1 MTRLALAGVSKTF
14 GRIVALRDVDLT
26 VAGGELVAIL
36 GPSGSGKTSLL
47 RATAGLDRID
57 RGSVFFDGRD
67 VTARDAR
74 ERNVG
79 MVFQD
84 FALFPHLSVR
94 ENIAF
99 GLRARRIAG
108 REARVL
114 AAATQ
119 ARIAELLDRKPATL
133 SGGERQRVAIARAL
147 ACEPTAYLFDEPF
160 ASLDTPLRAA
170 LRVDFAEL
178 RAQLAAAMVFVTHDQ
193 SEAFALGDRVAVMRN
208 GAIEQIGTA
217 RDLLAAPATRFVAEF
232 VGLPPR
238 SVIDGMVVDGRF
250 IAYDDELAQVAAPD
264 GPAALAVAPA
274 AFALDDSGPLRGTVR
289 LVETIGPVRFASV
302 GIGAQTV
309 IVALDERIPHI
320 GERVALGL
328 RTPLVDSWLFDRA
341 GHRYPERSRAA

>member
-1 MTRLALAGVSKTF
+1 M
-14 GRIVALRDVDLT
+14 
-26 VAGGELVAIL
+26 
-36 GPSGSGKTSLL
+36 
-47 RATAGLDRID
+47 
-57 RGSVFFDGRD
+57 
-67 VTARDAR
+67 
-74 ERNVG
+74 
-79 MVFQD
+79 
-84 FALFPHLSVR
+84 
-94 ENIAF
+94 
-99 GLRARRIAG
+99 RIAG